1 MNRDVTVRDVGP
13 RDWLQL
19 VEAVLLTETRLAWI
33 SADAAAGV
41 PEIEALRPARAI
53 VEAALASEPKCGMIP
68 NAGLTKG
75 FTQPSKI
82 AAE

>member
-1 MNRDVTVRDVGP
+1 MNRDVIVREVGR
-13 RDWLQL
+13 RDGLQL
-19 VEAVLLTETRLAWI
+19 VKAVLPTETRLAWI

-41 PEIEALRPARAI
+41 PKIEALRPARAI
-53 VEAALASEPKCGMIP
+53 VEAALANEPKCGMIP
-68 NAGLTKG
+68 NAGLPRG

>member
-13 RDWLQL
+13 RDGLQL
-19 VEAVLLTETRLAWI
+19 VKAVLLTETRLAWI
-33 SADAAAGV
+33 SAYAAAGV

-68 NAGLTKG
+68 NAGLPRG
-75 FTQPSKI
+75 LTQPSKI
-82 AAE
+82 AAG